1 MARYALRRLIQVVP
15 VGFGVILISF
25 VLIQLAPGDPATV
38 LAGEYADAKFVEAL
52 RAELGLDRSVPVQF
66 LRYLGRVVRG
76 DLGYSF
82 FHRQPV
88 WALIWSRIPAT
99 LLLMLTSFL
108 VATGIGLV
116 AGIAS
121 SRRPRGLFDS
131 GALML
136 SLAGYSLPEFW
147 TGQLLL
153 IAFAVMLPLFPAQGM
168 QSFIQVET
176 GWSRVW
182 DLARH
187 LALPAFALGFRY
199 LGITLR
205 LTRTSMMEVN
215 EQDYVRTA
223 RAKGLPEGR
232 IQYRDVL
239 RNALLPVITLIG
251 TNLSFLVMGSVL
263 VETVFAWPGIGRLV
277 YDAIFNRDY
286 PVILG
291 TFLVMSVVV
300 VLVHVVTDLICATI
314 DPRIRMA

>member
-1 MARYALRRLIQVVP
+1 VARYTLRRLLQVVP

-25 VLIQLAPGDPATV
+25 VLIQLAPGDPASV
-38 LAGEYADAKFVEAL
+38 LAGEYADAKFVEGL
-52 RAELGLDRSVPVQF
+52 RAELGLDRPLAIQF
-66 LRYLGRVVRG
+66 LRYLGRVVGG

-88 WALIWSRIPAT
+88 WSLIWSRIPST
-99 LLLMLTSFL
+99 LLLMLTSFV
-108 VATGIGLV
+108 VATGVGVV

-121 SRRPRGLFDS
+121 SRRPRGSFDT
-131 GALML
+131 GALVL
-136 SLAGYSLPEFW
+136 SLTGYSLPEFW

-153 IAFAVMLPLFPAQGM
+153 IAFAVMFPLFPAQGM
-168 QSFIQVET
+168 QSFVQVDT
-176 GWSRVW
+176 GWGRAW
-182 DLARH
+182 DVVRH
-187 LALPAFALGFRY
+187 LTLPAFALGFRY

-223 RAKGLPEGR
+223 RAKGVSETTV
-232 IQYRDVL
+232 QYRHVL

-300 VLVHVVTDLICATI
+300 VLVHVVTDLICAAI
-314 DPRIRMA
+314 DPRVRLT